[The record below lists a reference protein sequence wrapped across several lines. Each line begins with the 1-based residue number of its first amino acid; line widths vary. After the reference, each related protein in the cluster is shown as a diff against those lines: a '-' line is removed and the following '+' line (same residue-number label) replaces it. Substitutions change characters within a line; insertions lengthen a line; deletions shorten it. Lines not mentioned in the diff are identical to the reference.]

1 MTVDQTLLDDPHAGY
16 EILKAW
22 SEEMRQYASDLRIQL
37 SHHLVTLGIND
48 VANR

>member
-1 MTVDQTLLDDPHAGY
+1 MTIDQTLLNDPHAGY

-22 SEEMRQYASDLRIQL
+22 SEEMWQYAYSLRVHL
-37 SHHLVTLGIND
+37 SHHLVTLGITN

>member
-22 SEEMRQYASDLRIQL
+22 SEEMHEYASSLRVHL
-37 SHHLVTLGIND
+37 SHHLITLGIDD